1 MSDVASEIRLPD
13 NVLIFDTTMRDG
25 EQTPGVSFTVNE
37 KKNIAEQLTKL
48 GVDVIEAGMPIVS
61 KGEEKAIR
69 EIAKLELDTEICAL
83 ARTNLKE
90 IDLAIDCGVDRVHI
104 FIATSDLHMKE
115 KLNMTREQVLNSA
128 VEAVRYVKE
137 HGLKVE
143 FSAEDATRSDL
154 NFLKEIYGEVVKAGA
169 GVINVPD
176 TVGCTTPRAYAYLTK
191 QLTDVVKTDT
201 IISVHTHD
209 DFGLAVSNSLAA
221 VEMGAKQVHA
231 TVNGIGERAGNAS
244 LEEVVMSLIALYGIK
259 TNIKTENIFETSKL
273 IENLSGVKIAP
284 NKSIVGDNAF
294 RHESGIH
301 AHAVLVDPRTY
312 EPITPDVIGR
322 KRGEKDATVS
332 SIVVGKHTG
341 RHSLK
346 AKLDSYGYIYSDEQ
360 LGEIMDRI
368 KKLGDKGKNV
378 TDKDLQAI
386 AEDIISRVSE
396 EEQFLK
402 LKELLVITGLNITP
416 TATVRIEVG
425 EEEKLVSDLGV
436 GPVDAAFN
444 ALQKAVKAFGE
455 MSLVEYNLEAITGG
469 TEALGFVTVKIKDN
483 KDKLYIAKAANEDIV
498 SASVQAL
505 INAVNRKLAYDRNYN
520 NRVNSIS

>member
-1 MSDVASEIRLPD
+1 MSDVSSETYLPD
-13 NVLIFDTTMRDG
+13 KVLIFDTTMRDG

-37 KKNIAEQLTKL
+37 KKIIAEQLAKL
-48 GVDVIEAGMPIVS
+48 GVDVIEAGMPLVS

-69 EIAKLELDTEICAL
+69 EIVKLGLDTEICAL
-83 ARTNLKE
+83 ARANLKE
-90 IDLAIDCGVDRVHI
+90 VDLAIDCGVDRVHV
-104 FIATSDLHMKE
+104 FIATSDLHLKE
-115 KLNMTREQVLNSA
+115 KLKMTREQALNNA
-128 VEAVRYVKE
+128 VEAVMYVKE

-154 NFLKEIYGEVVKAGA
+154 NFLKEIYESVDRAGID
-169 GVINVPD
+169 VINIPD

-191 QLTDVVKTDT
+191 QLMDIVKSDT

-221 VEMGAKQVHA
+221 VEMGAKQIHV

-244 LEEVVMSLIALYGIK
+244 LEEVVMSLVALYGIK
-259 TNIKTENIFETSKL
+259 TRIKTEHIFETSKL
-273 IENLSGVKIAP
+273 IENLSGIKISP
-284 NKSIVGDNAF
+284 NQPIVGENAF

-312 EPITPDVIGR
+312 EPITPEVIGI
-322 KRGEKDATVS
+322 KRSEQDITHS
-332 SIVVGKHTG
+332 SIVIGKHTG

-346 AKLDSYGYIYSDEQ
+346 AKLDSYGYIYSNEQ
-360 LGEIMDRI
+360 LEEIIKRI

-378 TDKDLQAI
+378 TDIELQAI
-386 AEDIISRVSE
+386 ADDIIGRVSE

-402 LKELLVITGLNITP
+402 LKELLVVTGLNITP

-436 GPVDAAFN
+436 GPVDAACN

-455 MSLVEYNLEAITGG
+455 MSLIEYNLEAITGG
-469 TEALGFVTVKIKDN
+469 TQALGFVTVKIKDN
-483 KDKLYIAKAANEDIV
+483 KDNLYTARAANEDIV

-505 INAVNRKLAYDRNYN
+505 INAVNRKLAYDRNHNMVN
-520 NRVNSIS
+520 NSP

>member
-1 MSDVASEIRLPD
+1 MSDVASDIYLPD
-13 NVLIFDTTMRDG
+13 EVLIFDTTMRDG
-25 EQTPGVSFTVNE
+25 EQTPGVSFTVKE
-37 KKNIAEQLTKL
+37 KKIIAEQLAKL
-48 GVDVIEAGMPIVS
+48 GVDVIEAGMPLVS
-61 KGEEKAIR
+61 RGEEKAIR
-69 EIAKLELDTEICAL
+69 EIVKLGLDTEICAL
-83 ARTNLKE
+83 ARANLKE
-90 IDLAIDCGVDRVHI
+90 VNLAIDCGVDRVHV
-104 FIATSDLHMKE
+104 FIATSDLHLKE
-115 KLNMTREQVLNSA
+115 KLKMTQEQALNNA

-143 FSAEDATRSDL
+143 FSAEDATRSDF
-154 NFLKEIYGEVVKAGA
+154 NFLKEIYGSVDKSGVD
-169 GVINVPD
+169 VINIPD

-191 QLTDVVKTDT
+191 QLMDIVKNNT
-201 IISVHTHD
+201 IISVHTHN

-221 VEMGAKQVHA
+221 VEMGAKQIHV

-244 LEEVVMSLIALYGIK
+244 LEEVVMSLVALYGIK
-259 TNIKTENIFETSKL
+259 TSIKTEHIFETSKL
-273 IENLSGVKIAP
+273 IENLSGVKVSP
-284 NKSIVGDNAF
+284 NQPIVGENAF

-312 EPITPDVIGR
+312 EPITPESIGI
-322 KRGEKDATVS
+322 KRSEQDITLS
-332 SIVVGKHTG
+332 SIVIGKHTG

-346 AKLDSYGYIYSDEQ
+346 AKLDSYGYIYSNEQ
-360 LGEIMDRI
+360 LEEIIERI

-378 TDKDLQAI
+378 TDIELQAI
-386 AEDIISRVSE
+386 ADDIIGRVSE

-402 LKELLVITGLNITP
+402 LKELLVVTGLNITP

-436 GPVDAAFN
+436 GPVDAACN

-483 KDKLYIAKAANEDIV
+483 KDRLYTARAADEDIV
-498 SASVQAL
+498 SASIQAL
-505 INAVNRKLAYDRNYN
+505 INAVNRKLAYDRNHNRGYN
-520 NRVNSIS
+520 GS